1 MYGFSPDNRRSDSYA
16 RPVNSSLAR
25 DGFVVLPRLL
35 RGTEVASMRATVPA
49 LRANRAV
56 GSCER
61 PNNTLVPLR
70 WNDGAVMTAL
80 TDAERIVRVTRAATG
95 HDLRWTSGY
104 LSLKDPRSGPLWWHQ
119 DWWCWDHPVSWWPT
133 APQVAL
139 ICSLDDTS
147 STRGALRV
155 LPGSHR
161 TSTDLHAELPE
172 GHREPD
178 LPAGH
183 RVLCDHAEQVTIT
196 TQVGD
201 AVLLDYRLLHGTH
214 PNADQARRECLILN
228 FAPSWRDLP
237 DDVRAHLIRGPG
249 LPTTDERTSA
259 RRLAGLLPTYDGTPR
274 DLPLTRDAPTTFSTA
289 SR

>member
-1 MYGFSPDNRRSDSYA
+1 
-16 RPVNSSLAR
+16 
-25 DGFVVLPRLL
+25 
-35 RGTEVASMRATVPA
+35 MRATVPA

-172 GHREPD
+172 GHRHGRDD
-178 LPAGH
+178 LPHQEMRDDAGSAPMKH
-183 RVLCDHAEQVTIT
+183 GVVETSTPPTIKLFSEMWWPPKR
-196 TQVGD
+196 QP
-201 AVLLDYRLLHGTH
+201 HGSS
-214 PNADQARRECLILN
+214 P
-228 FAPSWRDLP
+228 P
-237 DDVRAHLIRGPG
+237 
-249 LPTTDERTSA
+249 
-259 RRLAGLLPTYDGTPR
+259 GTPK
-274 DLPLTRDAPTTFSTA
+274 TR
-289 SR
+289 R